1 MESLTPRP
9 GIREQ
14 NRPGASVSAMQY
26 VGLTKAAIGEIMN
39 NSDLQTLL
47 RRQGF
52 TRLIISNAECRDPST

>member
-1 MESLTPRP
+1 
-9 GIREQ
+9 
-14 NRPGASVSAMQY
+14 MQY

-52 TRLIISNAECRDPST
+52 TRLIISNGSECRDPST

>member
-1 MESLTPRP
+1 
-9 GIREQ
+9 
-14 NRPGASVSAMQY
+14 MQY

-52 TRLIISNAECRDPST
+52 TRLIISNGIRMSGPVDPK